1 MDWAWDAPAE
11 MPSGVLFVLVVLG
24 DHGNDHSGEDW
35 SCYPSVERI
44 MARTH
49 LSRATVERHLSWLF
63 AEGWISRKRKVRKDG
78 RLGIY
83 EYVLHRDEGARADLK
98 AERARTDDVAETDP
112 EGGEPCSNLQ
122 HGPCVSV
129 QHGPCVSVQHG
140 PCVSVQHGP
149 CVNLD
154 ETMPQNE
161 GKPCRK
167 LQHEEPLGEPKTGG
181 REPGDEGFE
190 EAWAA
195 FPEFLQAR
203 SSPPAARAAFAKA
216 CQEVEADRLVAAIRR
231 FTAEDRDV
239 KRLVGP
245 ALQRW
250 LADERWRYWLGEGSP
265 VAMSAPEP
273 RTGFAGPAELRA
285 KIVRGVSNGE
295 AFARSYFDHAAWDA
309 ETCVLTPATSM
320 AAQRLGEVRHIIRES
335 GASIGAPVTAG
346 QVAGG
351 KA

>member
-24 DHGNDHSGEDW
+24 DHGADHSGEDW

-83 EYVLHRDEGARADLK
+83 EYVLHRDEGVRADLK
-98 AERARTDDVAETDP
+98 AERSGADDDGETDP
-112 EGGEPCSNLQ
+112 DGGEPCLNLQ

-129 QHGPCVSVQHG
+129 QHGPCG
-140 PCVSVQHGP
+140 
-149 CVNLD
+149 NLD

-167 LQHEEPLGEPKTGG
+167 LQHQEPLVEPLGEPKTSG

-216 CQEVEADRLVAAIRR
+216 CQEVEADRLITAIQR

-239 KRLVGP
+239 KRHVGP
-245 ALQRW
+245 SLQRW
-250 LADERWRYWLGEGSP
+250 LADERWRYWLGEGGP
-265 VAMSAPEP
+265 VALSTPEP
-273 RTGFAGPAELRA
+273 RTAFAGPAELRA
-285 KIVRGVSNGE
+285 LIVRAVANGE
-295 AFARSYFDHAAWDA
+295 AFARSYFDPAAWDDEA
-309 ETCVLTPATSM
+309 KVLTPATNM
-320 AAQRLGEVRHIIRES
+320 AAQRLGEVRRVFQS
-335 GASIGAPVTAG
+335 FGASIGAPVPA
-346 QVAGG
+346 VRAAGG
-351 KA
+351 KS

>member
-1 MDWAWDAPAE
+1 MDWAWDAPAT

-83 EYVLHRDEGARADLK
+83 EYVLHRNEGVRSDLK
-98 AERARTDDVAETDP
+98 AERARANDEAEIDADDSE
-112 EGGEPCSNLQ
+112 
-122 HGPCVSV
+122 PCVSL
-129 QHGPCVSVQHG
+129 QQG

-161 GKPCRK
+161 GKPCLN
-167 LQHEEPLGEPKTGG
+167 LQHQEPLVEPLGEPKTGG
-181 REPGDEGFE
+181 REPGDEGFD
-190 EAWAA
+190 EAWVA

-216 CQEVEADRLVAAIRR
+216 CQDVEAERLILAIRR

-239 KRLVGP
+239 KRHVGP
-245 ALQRW
+245 SLQRW

-265 VAMSAPEP
+265 AALSAPEP
-273 RTGFAGPAELRA
+273 RTEFAGPVELREL
-285 KIVRGVSNGE
+285 IVRSVSNGE
-295 AFARSYFDHAAWDA
+295 AFARSYFDPAAWDGEA
-309 ETCVLTPATSM
+309 KVLTPATSM
-320 AAQRLGEVRHIIRES
+320 AAQRLGELRRVFRDF
-335 GASIGAPVTAG
+335 GATLGAPVPA
-346 QVAGG
+346 VRAVGG
-351 KA
+351 KS

>member
-1 MDWAWDAPAE
+1 MSNKAMDWAWDAPAE

-44 MARTH
+44 MRRTH

-63 AEGWISRKRKVRKDG
+63 TEGWISRERKVRKDG

-83 EYVLHRDEGARADLK
+83 EYVLHRDEGVRADLK
-98 AERARTDDVAETDP
+98 AARARADDEAEVDA
-112 EGGEPCSNLQ
+112 EDGEPC
-122 HGPCVSV
+122 VSL
-129 QHGPCVSVQHG
+129 QHG

-161 GKPCRK
+161 GKPCLN
-167 LQHEEPLGEPKTGG
+167 LQHQEPLVEPLGEPKTSG

-216 CQEVEADRLVAAIRR
+216 CQEVEADRLVAAIQR
-231 FTAEDRDV
+231 FTAVDRDV
-239 KRLVGP
+239 KRHVGP
-245 ALQRW
+245 SLQRW

-265 VAMSAPEP
+265 VAQPAPEP
-273 RTGFAGPAELRA
+273 RTGFAGPADLRA
-285 KIVRGVSNGE
+285 LIVKSSPTGE
-295 AFARSYFDHAAWDA
+295 AFARSYFDQAGWDA
-309 ETCVLTPATSM
+309 ETRVLVPATSM
-320 AAQRLGEVRHIIRES
+320 AAQRLGEVRHIIREY
-335 GASIGAPVTAG
+335 GASIGAPVAA
-346 QVAGG
+346 VRASGG